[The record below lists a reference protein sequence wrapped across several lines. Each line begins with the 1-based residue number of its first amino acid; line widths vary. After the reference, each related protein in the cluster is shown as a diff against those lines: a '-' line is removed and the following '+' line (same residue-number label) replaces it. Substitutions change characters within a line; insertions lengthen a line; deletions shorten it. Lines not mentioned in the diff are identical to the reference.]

1 MEKKEKPF
9 KKYFLLYIK
18 GLGVG
23 VADSVPGIS
32 GGTIAFITGIYEE
45 LIDSLR
51 SFTPKNL
58 KLFFTGKLKA
68 FWKAVNGNFLLLVAL
83 GIGTGLFSL
92 ARIVLDML
100 DAYPVPTWSFFFG
113 LIVISTIMVFR
124 TINEFT
130 MPVFIAFGVGAVVA
144 YLITVLSVAQTPNDL
159 WFIFICGM
167 VACCIMILPGISGG
181 FVLLLMGKYQ
191 YMLGALYGFKI
202 EIIATFASG
211 AIIGLLTF
219 SHLLSWMLRRY
230 HDLMVA
236 LLAGFMFG
244 ALNKVWPWKVQ
255 TNPDTGEIWSW
266 NMERFTDH
274 SLKLIE
280 SNHLPQTFEKMTK
293 VDANLYVGLAA
304 AALAIAIFLTI
315 DIIGKKMKKKK
326 ANFLPST

>member
-1 MEKKEKPF
+1 MNKIEKPF
-9 KKYFLLYIK
+9 KKYLLLYVK

-45 LIDSLR
+45 LINSLR

-58 KLFFTGKLKA
+58 KLFFTFKLKA

-83 GIGTGLFSL
+83 GIFTGLFSL
-92 ARIVLDML
+92 AKIVLDML
-100 DAYPVPTWSFFFG
+100 DAYPVATWSFFFG
-113 LIVISTIMVFR
+113 LIVISTIMVLR
-124 TINEFT
+124 NIREFT
-130 MPVFIAFGVGAVVA
+130 MPVFISFGIGAVVA

-159 WFIFICGM
+159 WFIFICGA
-167 VACCIMILPGISGG
+167 VACSIMIMPGISGG

-191 YMLGALYGFKI
+191 YMLDALHGLKI
-202 EIIATFASG
+202 EIIAVFASG

-219 SHLLSWMLRRY
+219 SHLLSWLLRRF

-255 TNPDTGEIWSW
+255 ENPATGEKWSW

-274 SLKLIE
+274 SLNLIE
-280 SNHLPQTFEKMTK
+280 SNHLPQTYEKMTGLNA
-293 VDANLYVGLAA
+293 DLYVGLAA
-304 AALAIAIFLTI
+304 ATLAIAIFLTI
-315 DIIGKKMKKKK
+315 EFIGKKMKKKK
-326 ANFLPST
+326 RIPISE